1 MNSVPLIASD
11 TCVCDL
17 STLTLTK
24 DSISDSNSGKSLE
37 GTFTVIDDL
46 DSVLLVFSISEY
58 SFRTTNFYFR
68 YYSAFM

>member
-24 DSISDSNSGKSLE
+24 DSISDSNSGKSFG
-37 GTFTVIDDL
+37 GTSMVIDDL
-46 DSVLLVFSISEY
+46 DRAGLVCSVLATLAQSLK
-58 SFRTTNFYFR
+58 NL
-68 YYSAFM
+68 

>member
-24 DSISDSNSGKSLE
+24 DSISDSNSGKSFG
-37 GTFTVIDDL
+37 GTSMVIDDL
-46 DSVLLVFSISEY
+46 DRAGLV
-58 SFRTTNFYFR
+58 
-68 YYSAFM
+68 